1 LTNAWKGIL
10 HIALPAMGTNM
21 IIPLASGIS
30 VALIATHGVDA
41 VAGFGVA
48 IRIEPIMLITFFALS
63 GVVGPFM
70 GQNMAGEYRHR
81 QLQALNSIV
90 KFCLLFGMAM
100 AVILWLAK
108 DTVIGWFTDSPEVIE
123 VAAIYL
129 TITPVSYG
137 LYGLVMSVNASF
149 NGLGKPFPAMAISI
163 LRALVIY
170 LPLALVAQHFWG
182 LPGLF
187 IGMTAANVITGVVAY
202 FWLRKALLQPP
213 VAA

>member
-1 LTNAWKGIL
+1 
-10 HIALPAMGTNM
+10 
-21 IIPLASGIS
+21 
-30 VALIATHGVDA
+30 
-41 VAGFGVA
+41 
-48 IRIEPIMLITFFALS
+48 
-63 GVVGPFM
+63 
-70 GQNMAGEYRHR
+70 
-81 QLQALNSIV
+81 
-90 KFCLLFGMAM
+90 M

-108 DTVIGWFTDSPEVIE
+108 DTVVGWFTDSPEVIE

-187 IGMTAANVITGVVAY
+187 IGMTAANAITGVLAY
-202 FWLRKALLQPP
+202 FWLRKALLHPP

>member
-1 LTNAWKGIL
+1 
-10 HIALPAMGTNM
+10 
-21 IIPLASGIS
+21 
-30 VALIATHGVDA
+30 
-41 VAGFGVA
+41 
-48 IRIEPIMLITFFALS
+48 
-63 GVVGPFM
+63 
-70 GQNMAGEYRHR
+70 MAGEYRHR

-187 IGMTAANVITGVVAY
+187 IGMAAANGITGILAY
-202 FWLRKALLQPP
+202 FWLKSALTQPLV
-213 VAA
+213 VAETTA